1 MQRYFIHCFLHA
13 NSKGMRVVYV
23 GKCSR
28 EEAEAKF
35 AAAAREES
43 EFEVMTLHDGGG
55 HEIAR
60 HEIPPEEQAEPTPL
74 RTWMSVR
81 LWPQAAV

>member
-13 NSKGMRVVYV
+13 NSRGMRVVYV
-23 GKCSR
+23 GKCGR
-28 EEAEAKF
+28 REAEAKF

-43 EFEVMTLHDGGG
+43 EFEVMTLHDGSG

-60 HEIPPEEQAEPTPL
+60 HEITLEKESPPSPL

-81 LWPQAAV
+81 LWSRTA

>member
-23 GKCSR
+23 GKCSQA
-28 EEAEAKF
+28 EAEERFHEAT
-35 AAAAREES
+35 EESS
-43 EFEVMTLHDGGG
+43 EFEVMTLHDGTG
-55 HEIAR
+55 HEIGR
-60 HEIPPEEQAEPTPL
+60 HERVPPNDEKPKPL

-81 LWPQAAV
+81 LWPQLA